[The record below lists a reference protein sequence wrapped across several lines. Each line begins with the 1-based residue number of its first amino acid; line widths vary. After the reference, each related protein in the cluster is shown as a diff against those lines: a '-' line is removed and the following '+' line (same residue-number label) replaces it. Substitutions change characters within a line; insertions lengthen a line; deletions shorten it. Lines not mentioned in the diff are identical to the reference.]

1 VQHST
6 SPADGWKKYQSTQT
20 CWVTELQALN
30 NNTGNFPLPSHI
42 PGSSRVVFE
51 LSLWSPHS
59 SSHFLPP
66 HPAGWTVSAV
76 RGGANMERAIRI
88 QAGQAGSCSP
98 GWLHAMPLSSN
109 SQLSTSLSSPELEA
123 PILLSTTVIPADLD
137 SSPLPT
143 ALVHQGAASGTSG
156 DTASSRQRSVLNKNR
171 VAVRRNNGKTTPPLH
186 LEVPSQEPVFLLF
199 LL

>member
-1 VQHST
+1 
-6 SPADGWKKYQSTQT
+6 
-20 CWVTELQALN
+20 
-30 NNTGNFPLPSHI
+30 
-42 PGSSRVVFE
+42 
-51 LSLWSPHS
+51 
-59 SSHFLPP
+59 
-66 HPAGWTVSAV
+66 
-76 RGGANMERAIRI
+76 MERAIRI